1 MKYRFI
7 LHSDVNGDPYIS
19 TIVEDTGSITLYP
32 NDVRAVYIDEIDTA
46 KLSFQAQGIDIQPIL
61 DYETENGL

>member
-7 LHSDVNGDPYIS
+7 LHSDEKNDPYIS

-32 NDVRAVYIDEIDTA
+32 NDVRAVYIDEIDMA
-46 KLSFQAQGIDIQPIL
+46 KIVFQAQGIDIQPIL
-61 DYETENGL
+61 DFEETL